1 MRILKQLFARRT
13 KQATA
18 DPEVAD
24 FVMGLIENE
33 ASTLEMQQA
42 AKADARPSVILTP
55 AVPLPARDAAGWF
68 GGSPKLP
75 KDVQWPEIDGTSLCF
90 VAQIDLTKVPQNIWS
105 GVGPRQ
111 GQFAFFIHPEE
122 LKAKVLHVDGTLEKR
137 SGPSPVESYWWH
149 NHYDK
154 APPVSTHF
162 PEWPVQVNGCVGALP
177 EPAGFHKGKAPG
189 FPKPSETE
197 TFDLTNRAHHPF
209 DEQTLVLLIEGVEN
223 ELDSR
228 QASLSKF
235 LDEKK
240 LKDDVAQALKD
251 LQTTVQSSA
260 TEFLKIKENLAL
272 DTAYFDHQRVEPY
285 LLALDG
291 LSSGHPVYHKD
302 DENGYADIE
311 VAHGK
316 LVKYAGAFLRLLER
330 HAKYAYIE
338 APSKLTPEAKA
349 RFEKLWAFD
358 AVHEAGGM
366 SHPPHGF
373 IYTPHG
379 TSTPNEVLLE
389 LPTSDLIGWIW
400 GDMYSV
406 VLTIARDDLANGRY
420 HNITV
425 DITN

>member
-1 MRILKQLFARRT
+1 MRILKQLFAGRK

-18 DPEVAD
+18 EPEEAD

-33 ASTLEMQQA
+33 VTTLEMQQA
-42 AKADARPSVILTP
+42 AKADAGPSVMLTP

-111 GQFAFFIHPEE
+111 GQFAFFIHPTE
-122 LKAKVLHVDGTLEKR
+122 LAAKVLHIGGKLEKR
-137 SGPSPVESYWWH
+137 SGPSPVDSHWWR
-149 NHYDK
+149 NHYDNL
-154 APPVSTHF
+154 PPVSTHF
-162 PEWPVQVNGCVGALP
+162 PEWPVQLDACVGALP
-177 EPAGFHKGKAPG
+177 EPAGWEKGKAPG
-189 FPKPSETE
+189 FPKPFMAE

-209 DEQTLVLLIEGVEN
+209 DERTLGLLIDGIEN
-223 ELDSR
+223 ELNVR

-235 LDEKK
+235 LEDKK
-240 LKDDVAQALKD
+240 LKNEVAEALKA
-251 LQTTVQSSA
+251 LLTTVQSSSS
-260 TEFLKIKENLAL
+260 ELLKIKEDLAPY
-272 DTAYFDHQRVEPY
+272 TANFDHQSVEPH
-285 LLALDG
+285 LHALDG
-291 LSSGHPVYHKD
+291 LASGHTVYHKD
-302 DENGYADIE
+302 DEDGYADIE

-316 LVKYAGAFLRLLER
+316 LIKYSGGFLQLLER
-330 HAKYAYIE
+330 HAKYAYVDTPE
-338 APSKLTPEAKA
+338 KLTPVAKA
-349 RFEKLWAFD
+349 WFESRWAFD
-358 AVHEAGGM
+358 AVYERGGM

-379 TSTPNEVLLE
+379 PSTPNEVLLE

-406 VLTIARDDLANGRY
+406 VLTISRDDLANGKY
-420 HNITV
+420 ENITV